1 MTQICVS
8 LGESTTLGIVDRMA
22 DLADAA
28 DLFEIRGDLVTDDL
42 DLLAILRAKTRP
54 LLFTCRG
61 ASEGGGLADA
71 DPRRREALREAVR
84 RGFEY
89 VDVEYRS
96 GLLDLVVQKTGHG
109 LVISYHDL
117 AGTPDDLPRLYAAMA
132 ERGADIVKIV
142 VTPRSIRDVGRLLDC
157 AAQAFRGGGP
167 PLIPIA
173 LGPLGVVTRIVSGR
187 HGAPFTYASALPGA
201 ETGSGQLPAPLLAD
215 LYRVRGVGR
224 TTRVYGV
231 LGSDV
236 ARSLSPLIHNR
247 AFAACGIDA
256 VYVPLQADALEPFLG
271 VLPAFGL
278 AGFSVTRPYK
288 ESILPHLHAVDD
300 NAALAASVNTVVL
313 RDGLLE
319 GSSSDG
325 VGVLAPLKARLALK
339 GRSAVVL
346 GAGGASRAA
355 VLALAR
361 RGAQVSVL
369 ARDAAKAA
377 AVAKAVGGRS
387 GRLAD
392 LRDFGWDVLVN
403 ATPLG
408 SSQAPDETP
417 VPAALHRPGSV
428 VFDMVYD
435 PVETRLLREAR
446 AAGCR
451 VVDGREMLV
460 AQAAAQFETWTGV
473 EAPVGVM
480 RAAVG
485 LPPSAPS

>member
-8 LGESTTLGIVDRMA
+8 LGESSTLGIVDRMA
-22 DLADAA
+22 DLAGAA
-28 DLFEIRGDLVTDDL
+28 DLFEIRGDLVPDL

-61 ASEGGGLADA
+61 TSEGGGLDDA
-71 DPRRREALREAVR
+71 DPRRRDALREAVR

-96 GLLDLVVQKTGHG
+96 GLLDLVVQKAGNG

-117 AGTPDDLPRLYAAMA
+117 AGTPDDLPRLYGAMA

-157 AAQAFRGGGP
+157 AAQASRGGGP
-167 PLIPIA
+167 PVIPIA
-173 LGPLGVVTRIVSGR
+173 LGPLGTITRIVGGR

-201 ETGSGQLPAPLLAD
+201 ETGAGQLPAPLLAD
-215 LYRVRGVGR
+215 LYRVRAVSAA
-224 TTRVYGV
+224 TRVYGV

-236 ARSLSPLIHNR
+236 ARSLSPQIHNR
-247 AFAACGIDA
+247 AFDACGVDA
-256 VYVPLQADALEPFLG
+256 VYVPLQAEALEPFLA
-271 VLPAFGL
+271 VLPALGL
-278 AGFSVTRPYK
+278 AGFSVTRPFK
-288 ESILPHLHAVDD
+288 EGILPCLHAVDES
-300 NAALAASVNTVVL
+300 AALAGSVNTVVV
-313 RDGLLE
+313 RDGQLE

-339 GRSAVVL
+339 GRNVVVI
-346 GAGGASRAA
+346 GAGGAARAA
-355 VLALAR
+355 VRALTR
-361 RGAQVSVL
+361 RGAHVCVL
-369 ARDAAKAA
+369 ARNPAKAA
-377 AVAKAVGGRS
+377 ALAALVGGRA
-387 GRLAD
+387 GRIED

-408 SSQAPDETP
+408 SAQSAEETP

-428 VFDMVYD
+428 VLDMVYD

-460 AQAAAQFETWTGV
+460 AQAAPQFEAWTGV
-473 EAPVGVM
+473 EAPLRVM

-485 LPPSAPS
+485 LPPVPPS